1 MRHYIFL
8 SVPHALSKYLNRK
21 HDPKALQRGWARMRA
36 SLTPER
42 IRLPSK
48 KEMRL
53 YSSDNELD
61 ASDPLNRHLW
71 VLPQEER

>member
-1 MRHYIFL
+1 
-8 SVPHALSKYLNRK
+8 
-21 HDPKALQRGWARMRA
+21 LQRGWARMRA